1 VTSATTDK
9 ERWAARTPTEIKL
22 RRQSRVLD
30 VAFDDGQR
38 VELPFEYLRVYSP
51 SAEVRGHGPGQET
64 LQLGKHEVQVV
75 KVDPVGNY
83 AVRLVFNDGHD
94 TGLYTWGY
102 LYELGVTR
110 DAKWQ
115 HYLDRLQQLGIPY
128 PTQVAHRKA

>member
-1 VTSATTDK
+1 VTTATTDK
-9 ERWAARTPTEIKL
+9 ERWAGRTPTEIKL
-22 RRQSRVLD
+22 RRQSRVVD

-38 VELPFEYLRVYSP
+38 FELPFEYLRVYSP

-75 KVDPVGNY
+75 KVDPIGNY

-102 LYELGVTR
+102 LYELGETR
-110 DAKWQ
+110 AAKWQ

-128 PTQVAHRKA
+128 PTQVAHKKA

>member
-1 VTSATTDK
+1 MTTAAADK
-9 ERWAARTPTEIKL
+9 ERGAARTPTEIRL

-38 VELPFEYLRVYSP
+38 FELPCEYLRVYSP

-75 KVDPVGNY
+75 KVDPIGNY
-83 AVRLVFNDGHD
+83 AVRLAFNDGHD
-94 TGLYTWGY
+94 TGLYTWDY
-102 LYELGVTR
+102 LYELGETR
-110 DAKWQ
+110 AARWQ

>member
-1 VTSATTDK
+1 MTTATTDQ
-9 ERWAARTPTEIKL
+9 EHWAARTPTEIKL

-38 VELPFEYLRVYSP
+38 FELPFEYLRVYSP

-75 KVDPVGNY
+75 NVDPIGNY

-102 LYELGVTR
+102 LYELGATR
-110 DAKWQ
+110 AAKWQ
-115 HYLDRLQQLGIPY
+115 RYLDRLQQLGIPY
-128 PTQVAHRKA
+128 PTQVAHKKA

>member
-1 VTSATTDK
+1 MTTAATDK
-9 ERWAARTPTEIKL
+9 ERGAARTPTEIRL

-38 VELPFEYLRVYSP
+38 FELPFEYLRVYSP

-75 KVDPVGNY
+75 KVDPIGNY
-83 AVRLVFNDGHD
+83 AVRLAFNDGHD
-94 TGLYTWGY
+94 TGLYTWDY
-102 LYELGVTR
+102 LYELGETR
-110 DAKWQ
+110 AARWQ

>member
-1 VTSATTDK
+1 MTTAATDK
-9 ERWAARTPTEIKL
+9 DRGAARTPTEIRL

-38 VELPFEYLRVYSP
+38 FELPFEYLRVYSP

-75 KVDPVGNY
+75 KVDPIGNY
-83 AVRLVFNDGHD
+83 AVRLAFNDGHD
-94 TGLYTWGY
+94 TGLYTWDY
-102 LYELGVTR
+102 LYELGETR
-110 DAKWQ
+110 AARWQ

>member
-1 VTSATTDK
+1 MTTAAADK
-9 ERWAARTPTEIKL
+9 ERGAARTPTEIRL

-30 VAFDDGQR
+30 VATADGQR
-38 VELPFEYLRVYSP
+38 CERPFEYLRVYSP

-75 KVDPVGNY
+75 NVDPIGNY

-94 TGLYTWGY
+94 TGLYTWDY
-102 LYELGVTR
+102 LYELGETR
-110 DAKWQ
+110 AARWQ

>member
-1 VTSATTDK
+1 MTTAATDK
-9 ERWAARTPTEIKL
+9 ERGAARTPTEIRL

-38 VELPFEYLRVYSP
+38 FELPFEYLRVYSP

-75 KVDPVGNY
+75 KVDPIGNY
-83 AVRLVFNDGHD
+83 AVRLAFNDGHD
-94 TGLYTWGY
+94 TGLYTWDY
-102 LYELGVTR
+102 LYELGETR
-110 DAKWQ
+110 AARWQ

-128 PTQVAHRKA
+128 PTQVAHKKA

>member
-1 VTSATTDK
+1 VTTATTDK
-9 ERWAARTPTEIKL
+9 ERWAARTPTEIRL

-38 VELPFEYLRVYSP
+38 YELPFEYLRVFSP